1 MSTPRNAHLS
11 YSRLTRFE
19 QCPLSYKLHYLEK
32 KQAEPGIPLRFGKV
46 IHAVLENLIGE
57 VVADERT
64 GPLSEDR
71 AIDLYREA
79 WTADGL
85 SGIEVFEEGLKIVR
99 DFVAEEGVLD
109 HRDVLAVEKEFRL
122 SVGPFTV
129 LGFIDRVNWVD
140 DETVEVIDY
149 KTNRQL
155 FTRDEVES
163 SLQLSLYH
171 VAARQLWPWAKNVK
185 LTFRMLRHG
194 IRQQTSRTPEQLENA
209 LTYVET
215 LGFQTETARE
225 FPARLNTN
233 CVYCDHRTHCPAY
246 AEALKGQ
253 PHLLCEDLK
262 DLEAVAKEREQVA
275 RLAKIL
281 YARKSELE
289 SVLKTHLKE
298 HDELVLGGVRYRMFN
313 TTSHEYPLDPTL
325 AVLSAA
331 TGTPRDELLGKLGVV
346 DKKAL
351 EGLLKELGKKL
362 DKPRVK
368 LLKAELEAKADK
380 HQSPRFWA
388 KEVA

>member
-57 VVADERT
+57 VLADERT
-64 GPLSEDR
+64 GPLSEQR

-85 SGIEVFEEGLKIVR
+85 SAISVFEEGLQILR
-99 DFVAEEGVLD
+99 DFVADEGVVD

-129 LGFIDRVNWVD
+129 LGFIDRVNWID
-140 DETVEVIDY
+140 DETVEVVDY

-155 FTRDEVES
+155 FRREEVDS

-185 LTFRMLRHG
+185 LTFQMLRHG
-194 IRQQTSRTPEQLENA
+194 IRQQTSRSPQQLENA
-209 LTYVET
+209 LTCVET

-233 CVYCDHRTHCPAY
+233 CIYCDHRTHCPAY
-246 AEALKGQ
+246 AEALQGR
-253 PHLLCEDLK
+253 PHLVCEDIR

-281 YARKSELE
+281 YARKDELE
-289 SVLKTHLKE
+289 GVLKTHLKE
-298 HDELVLGGVRYRMFN
+298 RDELLLGGVRYRMFN
-313 TTSHEYPLDPTL
+313 TTSHEYQLDPTV
-325 AVLSAA
+325 AVLSEA
-331 TGTPRDELLGKLGVV
+331 TGTSPDELRAKLALV

-351 EGLLKELGKKL
+351 DGLLKDLGKKL

-380 HQSPRFWA
+380 RQSPRFWA
-388 KEVA
+388 KEVV